1 MNKYKFTMNKRKVT
15 RFLFRYWHLLLIGL
29 LIIVVIG
36 EPFVR
41 RRVTE
46 ETITITVTDKSV
58 KRYDDKDK
66 YLIYTDKGTY
76 EITDTVAYFRY
87 DSSDLYGRMKV
98 GKTYE
103 CTVCGWRIP
112 IFSRYKNIITAKEVN
127 N

>member
-66 YLIYTDKGTY
+66 YLIYTDEGTY

-87 DSSDLYGRMKV
+87 NSSDLYGRMKV
-98 GKTYE
+98 GKTYK
-103 CTVCGWRIP
+103 CKDKLDTL
-112 IFSRYKNIITAKEVN
+112 
-127 N
+127 